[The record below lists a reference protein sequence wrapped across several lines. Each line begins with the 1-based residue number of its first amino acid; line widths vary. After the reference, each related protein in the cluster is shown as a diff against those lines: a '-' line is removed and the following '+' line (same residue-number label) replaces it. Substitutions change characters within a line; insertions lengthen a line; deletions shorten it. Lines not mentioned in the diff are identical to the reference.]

1 MELIL
6 GDKMII
12 IGIYDDHNASAA
24 LSINGEIVCSVQE
37 ERFTKRKNE
46 KGFPQKSVKYI
57 LEKYKLN
64 NSMIDIVAMSTI
76 DRNDLN
82 NLKYPI
88 DAVFSID
95 DYIDMM
101 DDYWKPKLAG
111 QAYPKDYAKNIFDI
125 KFSGETSFYNIP
137 NEFYNL
143 DDSELHDKITE
154 VVIDDISNYMNVDK
168 DKIKFYD
175 HHTCHAMYGYF
186 ANPNK
191 KDKTI
196 AITVDAHGDGK
207 NQTVWKIENNKF
219 ELIADSSE
227 CEIARLYRMV
237 TLYLR
242 MKPLEHEFKVMG
254 LAPYAKD
261 KYANEVTKVFEE
273 LLEFEGLR
281 IIHKNRPANLYE
293 FLNEKL
299 KYFRF
304 DNIAGGIQNYTE
316 NILSELFIRANKEI
330 GFSNFIFSGGVAMN
344 VKANKALG
352 DLDCVDDIFIAG
364 SSSDESQSIGACY
377 YANYENKI
385 DNKPLNNLYLGTE
398 NSSDEIQEFIIQN
411 KLDEKYTITDA
422 NNQYIAQLLA
432 DGEVVARVCGR
443 MEFGSRALGNR
454 SILANPSNPSI
465 IQHINELIKGR
476 DFWMPFAATV
486 LDTYEDKYL
495 VNPKGFESRYMAV
508 AMDTKKEFLKDIK
521 AGTHPYDETIRPQ
534 ILTKDQNTE
543 YYDLI
548 EKFSKI
554 TGIGSLLNTSY
565 NLHGLPV
572 VNDVA
577 DAIHVFENSGLKYLI
592 LDEVLISKG

>member
-1 MELIL
+1 MT
-6 GDKMII
+6 I
-12 IGIYDDHNASAA
+12 IGIYDDHNASVA
-24 LSINGEIVCSVQE
+24 LSINGEIVCAVQE

-46 KGFPQKSVKYI
+46 KGFPRKAVAYVLKKYN
-57 LEKYKLN
+57 LN
-64 NSMIDIVAMSTI
+64 NESIDIIAMSTI
-76 DRNDLN
+76 ERSDLN
-82 NLKYPI
+82 NLNYPI
-88 DAVFSID
+88 DAVFGIN

-111 QAYPKDYAKNIFDI
+111 KEYPKDYAKQIFEK
-125 KFSGETSFYNIP
+125 KFSGEKSFYTIP
-137 NEFYNL
+137 DNFYHLDENEL
-143 DDSELHDKITE
+143 QEKVTE
-154 VVIDDISNYMNVDK
+154 VVVNDISKFMNIDK
-168 DKIKFYD
+168 NKIKFYD

-186 ANPNK
+186 ANPHRKN
-191 KDKTI
+191 KTI
-196 AITVDAHGDGK
+196 AITVDAYGDGR
-207 NQTVWKIENNKF
+207 NQTVWKIENDKF
-219 ELIADSSE
+219 ELISESSQ

-261 KYANEVTKVFEE
+261 KYADEVVKVFEE
-273 LLEFEGLR
+273 LLEFDGLN
-281 IIHKNRPANLYE
+281 IVHKNRPSNLYE

-304 DNIAGGIQNYTE
+304 DNIAGGIQKYTE
-316 NILSELFIRANKEI
+316 NMLNELFTRASKEI
-330 GFSNFIFSGGVAMN
+330 GFNHFVFSGGVAMN

-352 DLDCVDDIFIAG
+352 DLDCVDDIFVAG
-364 SSSDESQSIGACY
+364 SSSDESQCIGACY
-377 YANYENKI
+377 LANYENNI

-398 NSSDEIQEFIIQN
+398 NNVEEVRAYIKKN
-411 KLDEKYTITDA
+411 KLDEKYTISEAKNDD
-422 NNQYIAQLLA
+422 IAQLLA
-432 DGEVVARVCGR
+432 DGEVIARVVGK

-454 SILANPSNPSI
+454 SILANPSNPAI

-486 LDTYEDKYL
+486 LDTFEEKYL
-495 VNPKGFESRYMAV
+495 VNPKDFKSIYMAV

-534 ILTKDQNTE
+534 ILTKEQNE
-543 YYDLI
+543 GYYDLI
-548 EKFSKI
+548 EKFSKL

-577 DAIHVFENSGLKYLI
+577 DAFHVFENSGLKYLI
-592 LDEVLISKG
+592 LDEVLIAKS

>member
-1 MELIL
+1 MT
-6 GDKMII
+6 I
-12 IGIYDDHNASAA
+12 IGIYDGHNSSAS
-24 LSINGEIVCSVQE
+24 LSIDGEIVCAVQE

-46 KGFPQKSVKYI
+46 TGFPSKAITYI
-57 LEKYKLN
+57 MEKYHLD
-64 NSMIDIVAMSTI
+64 NSKIDVVAMATT
-76 DRNDLN
+76 DRTDIN
-82 NLKYPI
+82 NIQYPI
-88 DAVFSID
+88 DAVFGID

-101 DDYWKPKLAG
+101 NDYWKPKLSG
-111 QAYPKDYAKNIFDI
+111 QEYSKDYAKQIFEA
-125 KFSGETSFYNIP
+125 KFSNEKNFYEIP
-137 NEFYNL
+137 LDFYNL
-143 DDSELHDKITE
+143 HHDELLVKVQE
-154 VVIDDISNYMNVDK
+154 VVVTSVANFMNLDK
-168 DKIKFYD
+168 AKIKFYD

-196 AITVDAHGDGK
+196 AITVDAYGDGR
-207 NQTVWKIENNKF
+207 NQTVWKIENDKF
-219 ELIADSSE
+219 ELITDSSQ
-227 CEIARLYRMV
+227 CEIGRLYRMV

-261 KYANEVTKVFEE
+261 KYSDEVVKVFEE
-273 LLEFEGLR
+273 LLEFDGLK
-281 IIHKNRPANLYE
+281 IVHKTRPANLYE

-304 DNIAGGIQNYTE
+304 DNIAGGIQKYTE
-316 NILSELFIRANKEI
+316 NMLLELFSKAQKEI
-330 GFSNFIFSGGVAMN
+330 GFSNFVFSGGVAMN
-344 VKANKALG
+344 VKANKAIG
-352 DLDCVDDIFIAG
+352 DLECVSDLFVAG
-364 SSSDESQSIGACY
+364 SSSDESESIGACY
-377 YANYENKI
+377 FANYEHDVK
-385 DNKPLNNLYLGTE
+385 NKPLNNLYLGTE
-398 NSSDEIQEFIIQN
+398 NSKEEVQAYIKENNLDKKYKISQVINTEIAE
-411 KLDEKYTITDA
+411 
-422 NNQYIAQLLA
+422 LLA
-432 DGEVVARVCGR
+432 KGEVVARVSGK

-486 LDTYEDKYL
+486 LDTYAEKYL
-495 VNPKGFESRYMAV
+495 VNPKKFDSIYMAI

-534 ILTKDQNTE
+534 ILTKKQNSD

-548 EKFSKI
+548 EKFSEI

-572 VNDVA
+572 VNDVS

-592 LDEVLISKG
+592 LDKILISKV

>member
-1 MELIL
+1 
-6 GDKMII
+6 MII

-24 LSINGEIVCSVQE
+24 LSIDGEIVCAIQE

-46 KGFPQKSVKYI
+46 KGFPKYCVEYI
-57 LEKYKLN
+57 MNKYNLTN
-64 NSMIDIVAMSTI
+64 ENIDIVAMSTI
-76 DRNDLN
+76 SRDDLN
-82 NLKYPI
+82 NLNYPI
-88 DAVFSID
+88 DAVFDID

-101 DDYWKPKLAG
+101 EDYWKPKLAG
-111 QAYPKDYAKNIFDI
+111 EDYPKDYAKQIFEK
-125 KFSGETSFYNIP
+125 KFNGEKSFYTIP
-137 NEFYNL
+137 DEFYNL
-143 DDSELHDKITE
+143 DPEELQSKITE
-154 VVIDDISNYMNVDK
+154 VVVNDISNFMQINK
-168 DKIKFYD
+168 EKIKFYD

-196 AITVDAHGDGK
+196 AITVDAYGDGK
-207 NQTVWKIENNKF
+207 NQTVWKIENDKF
-219 ELIADSSE
+219 ELVTDSNQ

-254 LAPYAKD
+254 LAPYAKE
-261 KYANEVTKVFEE
+261 KYSKKVADIFDE
-273 LLEFEGLR
+273 LLQFDGLK
-281 IIHKNRPANLYE
+281 IVHKNRPANLYE

-299 KYFRF
+299 KYHRF
-304 DNIAGGIQNYTE
+304 DNIAGGVQLYTE
-316 NILSELFIRANKEI
+316 KILNELFFRIYKEI
-330 GFSNFIFSGGVAMN
+330 GFKNFVFSGGVAMN

-352 DLDCVDDIFIAG
+352 DLDFIDDIFVAG

-377 YANYENKI
+377 FANYENNLE
-385 DNKPLNNLYLGTE
+385 NKPLENLYLGTE
-398 NSSDEIQEFIIQN
+398 NSQEDVLAYIKN
-411 KLDEKYTITDA
+411 NNLEMKYKIKEA
-422 NNQYIAQLLA
+422 KNNEIAQLLA
-432 DGEVVARVCGR
+432 EGEVVARVCGR

-454 SILANPSNPSI
+454 SILANPSNPNI

-486 LDTYEDKYL
+486 LDAYVDKYL

-508 AMDTKKEFLKDIK
+508 AMDTKKEFLNDIK

-534 ILTKDQNTE
+534 ILTKEQNEE

-548 EKFSKI
+548 EEFSKI

-572 VNDVA
+572 VNDID
-577 DAIHVFENSGLKYLI
+577 DAIHVFVNSGLKHLI
-592 LDEVLISKG
+592 LNHVLISKR

>member
-1 MELIL
+1 MV
-6 GDKMII
+6 I
-12 IGIYDDHNASAA
+12 IGVYDGHNSSAS
-24 LSINGEIVCSVQE
+24 LSINGEIVCAIQE

-46 KGFPQKSVKYI
+46 TGFPVKSISYI
-57 LEKYKLN
+57 LNKYNLD
-64 NSMIDIVAMSTI
+64 NSNIDIVAMATTERTDI
-76 DRNDLN
+76 N
-82 NLKYPI
+82 NLQYPI
-88 DAVFSID
+88 DTVFSIN

-101 DDYWKPKLAG
+101 NDYWKPKLAG
-111 QAYPKDYAKNIFDI
+111 EDYPKDYAKQIFEKKYKNEKNFYQIPLD
-125 KFSGETSFYNIP
+125 FYDLSG
-137 NEFYNL
+137 
-143 DDSELHDKITE
+143 DELKSKIRE
-154 VVIDDISNYMNVDK
+154 VVVSNIADFMKIDK

-186 ANPNK
+186 ANPNR

-196 AITVDAHGDGK
+196 AITVDAYGDGK

-219 ELIADSSE
+219 ELVAESNQ

-261 KYANEVTKVFEE
+261 KYVNEVAEVFEE
-273 LLEFEGLR
+273 LLKLDGLK
-281 IIHKNRPANLYE
+281 IVHKNRPSNLYE

-299 KYFRF
+299 KYYRF
-304 DNIAGGIQNYTE
+304 DNIAGGVQNYTE
-316 NILSELFIRANKEI
+316 KMLIELFEKASKEI
-330 GFSNFIFSGGVAMN
+330 GFNNFVFSGGVAMN

-352 DLDCVDDIFIAG
+352 DQDFVHDIFVAG
-364 SSSDESQSIGACY
+364 SSSDESQCIGACY
-377 YANYENKI
+377 FANYENNVE
-385 DNKPLNNLYLGTE
+385 NKPLQSLYLGTE
-398 NSSDEIQEFIIQN
+398 NSKDDV
-411 KLDEKYTITDA
+411 LDYIKNHDLNAKYKISEA
-422 NNQYIAQLLA
+422 NNDEIAQLLA
-432 DGEVVARVCGR
+432 NGEVVARVVGK

-454 SILANPSNPSI
+454 SILANPSNPDI

-486 LDTYEDKYL
+486 LDSYESKYL

-508 AMDTKKEFLKDIK
+508 AMDTKKESLKDIK

-534 ILTKDQNTE
+534 ILTKEQNSG

-592 LDEVLISKG
+592 LDEILVSKV

>member
-1 MELIL
+1 MTIL
-6 GDKMII
+6 
-12 IGIYDDHNASAA
+12 GIYDDHNASVA
-24 LSINGEIVCSVQE
+24 LSIDGEIVCAVQE

-46 KGFPQKSVKYI
+46 KGFPQNAVSYVLKKYR
-57 LEKYKLN
+57 LSN
-64 NSMIDIVAMSTI
+64 DTIDIVAMSTI
-76 DRNDLN
+76 ERSDLN
-82 NLKYPI
+82 NINYPI

-111 QAYPKDYAKNIFDI
+111 EKYPKDYAKQIFEK
-125 KFSGETSFYNIP
+125 KFNGEKSFYNIP
-137 NEFYNL
+137 HDFYNL
-143 DDSELHDKITE
+143 NIDELQDRVTE
-154 VVIDDISNYMNVDK
+154 VIVNDIASFIKIDKN
-168 DKIKFYD
+168 KIKFYD

-191 KDKTI
+191 KDNTI
-196 AITVDAHGDGK
+196 AITVDAYGDGK
-207 NQTVWKIENNKF
+207 NQTIWKIQNDKF

-261 KYANEVTKVFEE
+261 KYADEVVKVFEE
-273 LLEFEGLR
+273 LLEFDGLR
-281 IIHKNRPANLYE
+281 IVHKNRPSNLYE

-299 KYFRF
+299 KYYRF
-304 DNIAGGIQNYTE
+304 DNIAGGIQKYTE
-316 NILSELFIRANKEI
+316 NMLNELFRRASEKI
-330 GFSNFIFSGGVAMN
+330 GFNNFVFSGGVAMN
-344 VKANKALG
+344 VKANKAIG
-352 DLDCVDDIFIAG
+352 DLDCVHDLFVGG

-377 YANYENKI
+377 FANYENDI
-385 DNKPLNNLYLGTE
+385 INKPLNNLYLGTE
-398 NSSDEIQEFIIQN
+398 NSKEEVQSYIKENQLND
-411 KLDEKYTITDA
+411 KYTISEA
-422 NNQYIAQLLA
+422 KNEQIAQLLA
-432 DGEVVARVCGR
+432 DGEVIARVVGK

-454 SILANPSNPSI
+454 SILANPSNPAI

-495 VNPKGFESRYMAV
+495 VNPKGFKSIYMAV

-534 ILTKDQNTE
+534 ILTKEQNKE

-548 EKFSKI
+548 EKFSRL

-592 LDEVLISKG
+592 LDDVLISKV

>member
-1 MELIL
+1 MT
-6 GDKMII
+6 I
-12 IGIYDDHNASAA
+12 IGVYDGHNSSAS
-24 LSINGEIVCSVQE
+24 LSIDGEIVCAIQE

-46 KGFPQKSVKYI
+46 TGFPIKSISYI
-57 LEKYKLN
+57 LNKYNLD
-64 NSMIDIVAMSTI
+64 NSNIDIVAMATT
-76 DRNDLN
+76 DRTDIN
-82 NLKYPI
+82 NLQYPI
-88 DAVFSID
+88 DTVFGIN

-101 DDYWKPKLAG
+101 NNYWKPKLAG
-111 QAYPKDYAKNIFDI
+111 EDYPKDYAKQIFEKKYENETNFYQIPLDFYTLNVDELKI
-125 KFSGETSFYNIP
+125 KVR
-137 NEFYNL
+137 
-143 DDSELHDKITE
+143 E
-154 VVIDDISNYMNVDK
+154 VVVSNIADFMKIDE

-196 AITVDAHGDGK
+196 AITVDAYGDGK

-219 ELIADSSE
+219 ELLAESNQ

-254 LAPYAKD
+254 LAPYAKE
-261 KYANEVTKVFEE
+261 KYANEVAEVFEE
-273 LLEFEGLR
+273 LLEFDGLK
-281 IIHKNRPANLYE
+281 IVHKNRPSDLYE

-316 NILSELFIRANKEI
+316 KMLIELFEKASKEI
-330 GFSNFIFSGGVAMN
+330 GFNNFVFSGGVAMN

-352 DLDCVDDIFIAG
+352 DQDFVHDIFVAG
-364 SSSDESQSIGACY
+364 SSSDESQCIGACY
-377 YANYENKI
+377 VANYENNI
-385 DNKPLNNLYLGTE
+385 ENKPLQSLYLGTE
-398 NSSDEIQEFIIQN
+398 NSKEDVLDYIKDKNLNAKYKISEANNDEIA
-411 KLDEKYTITDA
+411 L
-422 NNQYIAQLLA
+422 LLA
-432 DGEVVARVCGR
+432 NGEVVARVVGK

-454 SILANPSNPSI
+454 SILANPSNPDI

-476 DFWMPFAATV
+476 DFWMPFAASV
-486 LDTYEDKYL
+486 LDSYETTYL

-534 ILTKDQNTE
+534 ILTKEQNSG

-554 TGIGSLLNTSY
+554 NGIGSLLNTSY

-592 LDEVLISKG
+592 LDEILISKCL